1 MRRTDF
7 EDLVRQALDSF
18 PPFFLNRLDN
28 IDVVVEDWPTPADL
42 DSVGLRPGQA
52 LFGLYQGI
60 PLTQRATS
68 YGLVAPD
75 RIVIYRGPIELA
87 CRNDDE
93 IRDQVR
99 HTVIHEIAHFF
110 GISDARLRELGA
122 Y

>member
-1 MRRTDF
+1 MHHLDF
-7 EDLVRQALDSF
+7 EALVAQALDSL

-28 IDVVVEDWPTPADL
+28 IDVTVEDWPTPADL
-42 DSVGLRPGQA
+42 ESVGLGPRDL
-52 LFGLYQGI
+52 LFGLYQGV
-60 PLTQRATS
+60 PLTQRTTN
-68 YGLVAPD
+68 YGLVTPD
-75 RIVIYRGPIELA
+75 RIVIYRGPIELT
-87 CRNDDE
+87 CRTDDE